1 MRYGSNPSADIGV
14 EKVCGGLGSQK
25 VGQRHVSVDV
35 AHTLGICRRGRYYRR
50 AIVVMTSPGSALT
63 LPGMSLLLI
72 LDRLVN
78 YRLMKPRSFP
88 FFAFG
93 SFFFGYIFDVTKCM
107 YHIKVPNIES
117 PKSTRNSVMTGRP
130 SACTERRA
138 AGVRIGA
145 SQSKPILRMFGC
157 VFFQW
162 AMVATVVVRRRM
174 R

>member
-1 MRYGSNPSADIGV
+1 MRNGIVILAQVS
-14 EKVCGGLGSQK
+14 ELKKFCGGNAFAEGRPRAC
-25 VGQRHVSVDV
+25 VGRCG
-35 AHTLGICRRGRYYRR
+35 ACIGYL
-50 AIVVMTSPGSALT
+50 SPGS
-63 LPGMSLLLI
+63 LLSSCHCRDDLA
-72 LDRLVN
+72 RFNFNVAWCVPPPHSRPN

-107 YHIKVPNIES
+107 YHIKVPNIER
-117 PKSTRNSVMTGRP
+117 PKRTRNSVMTGRP

-145 SQSKPILRMFGC
+145 SQSKPILRMLGC

-162 AMVATVVVRRRM
+162 VIVATVVVRRRM